1 MTHFGRITTSSDA
14 RVDVKRNRRH
24 LVVDSGNHDTV
35 TDMIGFVLCTES
47 ASVLYGPRHGH
58 SFGHS
63 SALLL
68 RVRHSKCRTLA
79 TQVVI

>member
-1 MTHFGRITTSSDA
+1 
-14 RVDVKRNRRH
+14 
-24 LVVDSGNHDTV
+24 
-35 TDMIGFVLCTES
+35 MIGFVLCTES